1 MRYFKLSSVGSLDGQ
16 QGVAFETFAHV
27 DVGDVQQLVVVD
39 VVGHVANALLDPL
52 KRVEHVRLVKILF
65 KNLKGCFFAN
75 SARILLV
82 QPQAAQLGIHFN
94 KEISSIAPP

>member
-65 KNLKGCFFAN
+65 KDPIGCFLL
-75 SARILLV
+75 ILLV
-82 QPQAAQLGIHFN
+82 
-94 KEISSIAPP
+94 SSWFSLKLHS